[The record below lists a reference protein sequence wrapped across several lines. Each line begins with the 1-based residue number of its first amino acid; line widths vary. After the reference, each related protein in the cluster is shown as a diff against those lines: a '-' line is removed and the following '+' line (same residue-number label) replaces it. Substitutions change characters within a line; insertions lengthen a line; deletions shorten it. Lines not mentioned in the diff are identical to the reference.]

1 MVESK
6 PQFLSVSRGSQHRQI
21 AYRQR
26 EGQGPTVVWLGGF
39 RSDML
44 STKATVLDAWAAKT
58 QQGFLRF
65 DYSGNGESSGDFNEA
80 CLSHWLEEAIE
91 IIEKLTTGP
100 ILLVGSSMG
109 GWIALLV
116 AKALR
121 KTGSDRLKGLV
132 LIAPAVDFTEELMWD
147 LFAEPV
153 KQAILT
159 DGFYMHHSDYGPYP
173 ITRLLIEDGRKHRLF
188 GSEIHPDCPVHILQ
202 GMQDEPVPWQHAMRL
217 IDHMPQD
224 EVVLTLIKDGDHR
237 LSRDSDLALLV
248 EAVERLCGLN
258 GLDRTR

>member
-1 MVESK
+1 MFGSK
-6 PQFLSVSRGSQHRQI
+6 PQFLSVGNGTQHRQI

-39 RSDML
+39 RSDMV
-44 STKATVLDAWAAKT
+44 STKAMALDQWAASA
-58 QQGFLRF
+58 QQAYIRF
-65 DYSGNGESSGDFNEA
+65 DYSGNGESSGDFTQA
-80 CLSHWLEEAIE
+80 CLSHWLEEALA
-91 IIEKLTTGP
+91 IIEELTSGP

-121 KTGSDRLKGLV
+121 ERASDRLKGLV

-147 LFAEPV
+147 PFPEPV
-153 KQAILT
+153 KTAILDHGYYT
-159 DGFYMHHSDYGPYP
+159 HHSDYGAYP

-188 GSEIHPDCPVHILQ
+188 GSEIRPNCPIHILQ

-217 IDHMPQD
+217 LDHLPQD
-224 EVVLTLIKDGDHR
+224 EVVLSFIKDGDHR
-237 LSRDSDLALLV
+237 LSRDSDLVLLV
-248 EAVERLCGLN
+248 EAIERLC
-258 GLDRTR
+258 R

>member
-1 MVESK
+1 MAESK
-6 PQFLSVSRGSQHRQI
+6 PQFLSVGSGTQQRQI

-26 EGQGPTVVWLGGF
+26 DGRGPTIVWLGGF
-39 RSDML
+39 RSDMI
-44 STKATVLDAWAAKT
+44 STKATALDAWAAKA

-65 DYSGNGESSGDFNEA
+65 DYSGNGESSGDFNDA

-91 IIEKLTTGP
+91 IIEKLTKGP

-116 AKALR
+116 AKALSQA
-121 KTGSDRLKGLV
+121 GSDRLKGLV

-147 LFAEPV
+147 LFPDPV
-153 KQAILT
+153 KKAILT
-159 DGFYMHHSDYGPYP
+159 DGFYMHQSEYGPYP
-173 ITRLLIEDGRKHRLF
+173 ITRLLIEDGRTHRLF
-188 GSEIHPDCPVHILQ
+188 GSEIQPQCPVHILQ

-237 LSRDSDLALLV
+237 LSRESDLALLV
-248 EAVERLCGLN
+248 EAVERLCG
-258 GLDRTR
+258 